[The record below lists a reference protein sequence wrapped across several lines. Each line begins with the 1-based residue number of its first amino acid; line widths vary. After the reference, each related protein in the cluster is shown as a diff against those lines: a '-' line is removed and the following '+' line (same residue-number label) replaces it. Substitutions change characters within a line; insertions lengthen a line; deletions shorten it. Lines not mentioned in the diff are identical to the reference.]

1 MPPDARPVL
10 PTVELHVHIEGTLE
24 PEMLRL
30 VAHAGEEGGPD
41 YVWEALDLLAA
52 ERIDHGIRAMED
64 LRLVSRLRDDQ
75 VPLTVCPL
83 SNVAL
88 RVVDALDAHVLPA
101 MLDEGLRVCLSSDDP
116 AYFGGYI
123 DDNLEAVRR
132 ELGLTD
138 AQLATLARNSFDA
151 CFAPEDAKQRWKAE
165 ADDFAARKE
174 LNGQ

>member
-64 LRLVSRLRDDQ
+64 LRLVS
-75 VPLTVCPL
+75 P
-83 SNVAL
+83 
-88 RVVDALDAHVLPA
+88 
-101 MLDEGLRVCLSSDDP
+101 
-116 AYFGGYI
+116 
-123 DDNLEAVRR
+123 
-132 ELGLTD
+132 
-138 AQLATLARNSFDA
+138 
-151 CFAPEDAKQRWKAE
+151 
-165 ADDFAARKE
+165 AAR
-174 LNGQ
+174 